1 MCYAKDF
8 ANRIQDG
15 PNLNSKGHIITKTTK
30 KKLRRRLAWNFS
42 ALINYVV
49 RSTNFGFAHPNLK
62 DRSCLSKVR
71 IKEMTLHK
79 SVAIGAI
86 AYSLNYLGASK
97 LA

>member
-15 PNLNSKGHIITKTTK
+15 PNLSSKGHIITKTTK

-62 DRSCLSKVR
+62 CLSKVR
-71 IKEMTLHK
+71 IKETTLHK
-79 SVAIGAI
+79 SVAIGVI
-86 AYSLNYLGASK
+86 A
-97 LA
+97 